1 MKIGFIGFGHM
12 AGAMAKGLIRGG
24 FSKPSDLYAC
34 ASDYERL
41 AGRLAASEGSS
52 NSENSS
58 DGLSSSKGEDSISIS
73 LAGMNAC
80 KTASDVV
87 SESDVVIVAVKPNQ
101 VEGVLTPIKIEL
113 ARKIVISVAFGWDF
127 ERYEKVISGAKHI
140 SIIPNTP
147 CEVCMGMTIIEDK
160 HNLDE
165 SELELVED
173 LLSSFGEIAYFP
185 ADKMWLAG
193 EVTSC
198 GPAFAAMFIEA
209 LGDAGA
215 KYGLDKEDA
224 YRIVSQM
231 VAGTGVLQI
240 ETEKNPGTMVNEV
253 ATPGGV
259 TIKGVKALR
268 EANFHEVVAKA
279 IDAIE
284 K

>member
-12 AGAMAKGLIRGG
+12 AGAMAKGLIKGG
-24 FSKPSDLYAC
+24 FVSANDIYAC
-34 ASDYERL
+34 ASDYDRL
-41 AGRLAASEGSS
+41 TARLMAGE
-52 NSENSS
+52 
-58 DGLSSSKGEDSISIS
+58 
-73 LAGMNAC
+73 NAC
-80 KTASDVV
+80 KDALDVAR
-87 SESDVVIVAVKPNQ
+87 ESDIVIVAVKPNQ
-101 VEGVLTPIKIEL
+101 VEDVLSPIKDEL
-113 ARKIVISVAFGWDF
+113 TGRIVVSVAFGWDF
-127 ERYEKVISGAKHI
+127 DRYDELIPNAKHI

-165 SELELVED
+165 NELALVED
-173 LLSSFGEIAYFP
+173 LLRAFGEIAFFP
-185 ADKMWLAG
+185 SDKMWLAG

-215 KYGLDKEDA
+215 KYGLDREDA
-224 YRIVSQM
+224 YKIVSQM
-231 VAGTGVLQI
+231 VAGTGILQI
-240 ETEKNPGTMVNEV
+240 ETGKKPGTMVNEV

-259 TIKGVKALR
+259 TIKGVTALR
-268 EANFHEVVAKA
+268 EAGFHEVVAKA